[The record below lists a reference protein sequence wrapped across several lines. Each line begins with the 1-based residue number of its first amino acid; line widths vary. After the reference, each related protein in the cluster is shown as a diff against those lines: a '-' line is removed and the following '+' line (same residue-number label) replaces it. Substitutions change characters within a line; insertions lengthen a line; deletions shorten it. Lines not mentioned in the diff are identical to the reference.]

1 MARFDQAIE
10 VTLHHNNVDNRP
22 SENCL
27 VPDMEGVTMVD
38 KKKVQ
43 KSVGTATTH
52 AKNAAQV
59 AKGKVKSTTGKV
71 VGDHRLQAEG
81 KIDEAK
87 GRVKQAGQK
96 VKETLKK

>member
-1 MARFDQAIE
+1 
-10 VTLHHNNVDNRP
+10 
-22 SENCL
+22 
-27 VPDMEGVTMVD
+27 MEGVTMVD
-38 KKKVQ
+38 KKKVT

-52 AKNAAQV
+52 AKNAAEV
-59 AKGKVKSTTGKV
+59 AKGKVKATTGKV

-96 VKETLKK
+96 VKESFKK

>member
-1 MARFDQAIE
+1 MHIGII
-10 VTLHHNNVDNRP
+10 LHASSGDEMV
-22 SENCL
+22 L
-27 VPDMEGVTMVD
+27 ITKGTMMVD

-43 KSVGTATTH
+43 KSVGTAATH
-52 AKNAAQV
+52 AKNAAEV
-59 AKGKVKSTTGKV
+59 AKGKVKSSTGKV

-96 VKETLKK
+96 VKESLKK

>member
-1 MARFDQAIE
+1 MN
-10 VTLHHNNVDNRP
+10 VPLHVFVHDT
-22 SENCL
+22 
-27 VPDMEGVTMVD
+27 EGITMVD
-38 KKKVQ
+38 KKKVT

-52 AKNAAQV
+52 AKNAAEV
-59 AKGKVKSTTGKV
+59 AKGKVKATTGKV
-71 VGDHRLQAEG
+71 VGDRRLQAEG